1 MHGIQDPA
9 ERERAGATLPRRAM
23 LLGAA
28 AAGLASPA
36 LAQEAAWPVRQTR
49 LIVPFAAGSV
59 LDIPARIMADRLSRR
74 LRATFIV
81 ESKPGAGGG
90 LGSMEVVRA
99 PADGSTLLVGSNSIT
114 ILPFLQPRLGLDPI
128 RDLVPISLLMDLP
141 VGAAV
146 KPDSQFRDLQDF
158 VTKARAAPGRFTYG
172 SGGVGSAVH
181 LATAVF
187 AAMAGIELLHV
198 PYSGGAR
205 AMTALLSGEIDIF
218 FTSTVDLL
226 PAARQGSVKL
236 VGVATERRMAAAPE
250 VPTISEVVPGYTM
263 LQWVGFFGPRGTP
276 PAIVERLAAEL
287 ALMRDDP
294 ELLARLAA
302 GAAPV
307 RFDGP
312 APLAER
318 IAKDVEMWRQ
328 VIARERIQPE

>member
-1 MHGIQDPA
+1 MT
-9 ERERAGATLPRRAM
+9 RLSRRHTI
-23 LLGAA
+23 LGA
-28 AAGLASPA
+28 GLIGLGARAA
-36 LAQEAAWPVRQTR
+36 LAQPDLPPWPVRQTR
-49 LIVPFAAGSV
+49 LVVPFTAGSV

-81 ESKPGAGGG
+81 DNKPGAGGG

-99 PADGSTLLVGSNSIT
+99 QPDGATLLVGSNSIT
-114 ILPFLQPRLGLDPI
+114 ILPFMQPRLGLDPS
-128 RDLVPISLLMDLP
+128 RDLLPVSLLMDLP

-146 KPDSQFRDLQDF
+146 KPDSQFRDLADF

-181 LATAVF
+181 LATALF

-198 PYSGGAR
+198 PYGGGAR
-205 AMTALLSGEIDIF
+205 ALTALLAGEVDLL

-226 PAARQGSVKL
+226 PAARQGQVRL
-236 VGVATERRMAAAPE
+236 IGVATERRMDAAPE
-250 VPTISEVVPGYTM
+250 VPAINEVVPGYTM
-263 LQWVGFFGPRGTP
+263 LQWVALFAPRGTP
-276 PAIVERLAAEL
+276 QALIERLTAEL
-287 ALMRDDP
+287 ALMRDDA
-294 ELLARLAA
+294 ELHARLAV

-318 IAKDVEMWRQ
+318 LTEDMARWRA
-328 VIARERIQPE
+328 VIARENIRPE